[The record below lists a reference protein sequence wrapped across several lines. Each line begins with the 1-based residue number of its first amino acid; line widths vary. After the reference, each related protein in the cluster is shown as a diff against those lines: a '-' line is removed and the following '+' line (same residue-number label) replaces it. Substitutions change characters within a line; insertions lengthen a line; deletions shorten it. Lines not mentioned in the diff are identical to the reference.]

1 MGYNLRYSDYVT
13 AEGPPNPEEWVG
25 PPGPPGP
32 PGPVGPIGP
41 VGPEGGT
48 FWANVIVHGADPTG
62 ATDSTAAIRAAIATG
77 ASVYLPAGN
86 YRITDR
92 LNLGSLTQSQAM
104 QGDGLA
110 TTLLIGTS
118 FNPAVTDGVVVLT
131 GINLTDQRPMVRD
144 ITFKFE
150 QPADIVTT
158 ATATSAAATNTI
170 TVASV
175 AGIVV
180 GMAAYNV
187 THTGSIPST
196 VGGTSTL
203 PCTVTNIAGNVLTL
217 SQNVAAPGVSIGDS
231 IHFASTRAMFKT
243 IAAGG
248 TATPG
253 GTGVQ
258 YPWAIY
264 CNLNVQT
271 LVLDN
276 IMLIGAWNG
285 IYVRGSSFQL
295 GRMNVGAFN
304 IGMDVDNCLN
314 FCSIGDYRFWLWG
327 YGPADP
333 EGQARPALLNAYYDG
348 ATIAANLG
356 RCDGVG
362 VANFQTWV
370 GKLNLTATWTWGNF
384 VNLMLDGNSSN
395 LSIASA
401 GVGWVQIANCYATR
415 GSRTI
420 GHALTVNPTDPA
432 FQVVID
438 NLFITSSSILYRG
451 ILQQNGHLSISHGYM
466 WHGLVS
472 GLAMVQV
479 NGGTLRLAAMQ
490 LDASAARTD
499 TYISVT
505 GASSVIQMSDCVFL
519 AAPGAGAKGL
529 TTTVDNP
536 SHALDGIKW
545 NGWAVTGTTAG
556 LSLAA
561 GPTIRSGTGAATGT
575 QPKGSLWMRTDG
587 AAGTTLYVS
596 QDGGTWNPVAGV

>member
-1 MGYNLRYSDYVT
+1 MSYTTTPRLGLYKPTIDADDNLWGDHLNANADVLD
-13 AEGPPNPEEWVG
+13 AAVG
-25 PPGPPGP
+25 S
-32 PGPVGPIGP
+32 V
-41 VGPEGGT
+41 
-48 FWANVIVHGADPTG
+48 ANVLHYGADPTG
-62 ATDSTAAIRAAIATG
+62 ATDSTAAIRAAIATTKN
-77 ASVYLPAGN
+77 VYLPAGT

-92 LNLGSLTQSQAM
+92 LTLGSLTQSQAM

-144 ITFKFE
+144 VTFRFE

-231 IHFASTRAMFKT
+231 IHFASTRSMFKT

-264 CNLNVQT
+264 CSGNVQT
-271 LVLDN
+271 MLLDN
-276 IMLIGAWNG
+276 IMIVGGWNG
-285 IYVRGSSFQL
+285 IYSRGSSFQF
-295 GRMNVGAFN
+295 GRINVGVFN
-304 IGMDVDNCLN
+304 VGMDIDNSMN
-314 FCSIGDYRFWLWG
+314 FPSIQDFRLWLWG

-333 EGQARPALLNAYYDG
+333 YGQARAALLNVYYDG
-348 ATIAANLG
+348 GLIAATIG
-356 RCDGVG
+356 RCDGLGCV
-362 VANFQTWV
+362 NFQTWV
-370 GKLNLTATWTWGNF
+370 GQLNLTANWTWGSF
-384 VNLMLDGNSSN
+384 LNLMLDGNSSN
-395 LSIASA
+395 LNITPA
-401 GVGWVQIANCYATR
+401 GAGFVQIANCYATR

-420 GHALTVNPTDPA
+420 GHAVVMNPTSAD
-432 FQVVID
+432 FQVWID
-438 NLFITSSSILYRG
+438 NLSISSASILYRG
-451 ILQQNGHLSISHGYM
+451 LLQQNGRLSVTHGYM
-466 WHGLVS
+466 WHGLAN
-472 GLAMVQV
+472 GLAMVQL
-479 NGGTLRLAAMQ
+479 NGGTLRMADVQ
-490 LDASAARTD
+490 FDASAARVD

-536 SHALDGIKW
+536 SHALDGVKW

-556 LSLAA
+556 LALAA
-561 GPTIRSGTGAATGT
+561 GPTVRAGAGAATGT
-575 QPKGSLWMRTDG
+575 QPAGSLWLRTDG
-587 AAGTTLYVS
+587 AAGARLYVS
-596 QDGGTWNPVAGV
+596 AGAGTWTPVAGV